1 MIWWRLK
8 LYVIYVKK
16 ISQKLDESNLNYLTL
31 LILGDIT
38 DYSTQNMLGILY
50 DIESSTYKNNVFIF
64 KSHPANPSKLK
75 TNYSKLII
83 KTELSLEHLFF
94 ESNCIITTVN
104 SASAIEA
111 YAAGIPVIT
120 ILDDQNLNASPLRGM
135 KDCNFV
141 SNAER
146 TKACNR

>member
-1 MIWWRLK
+1 MEVEAIRYLH
-8 LYVIYVKK
+8 VK

-38 DYSTQNMLGILY
+38 DYSTHNMLDILY
-50 DIESSTYKNNVFIF
+50 DIESSTYNNNVFIF
-64 KSHPANPSKLK
+64 KSHPANPIKLK

-83 KTELSLEHLFF
+83 KTELSLEQLFF

-120 ILDDQNLNASPLRGM
+120 ILM
-135 KDCNFV
+135 IKI
-141 SNAER
+141 
-146 TKACNR
+146 